1 MANQEKKAGDPNG
14 SFPLLNQ
21 LINSIEEAELKLED
35 ACAKNNSEQVNS
47 LKESILQ
54 MQKQIAKEIK

>member
-1 MANQEKKAGDPNG
+1 MPNKEKKEDDSTG

-35 ACAKNNSEQVNS
+35 AYYKKDLEQINS
-47 LKESILQ
+47 LKGFILQ
-54 MQKQIAKEIK
+54 MQKRIAKEIT